1 MTYVGLLI
9 ATGILLPK
17 STSLGSFVGIMVLS
31 YIVGAEYYCMINGHT
46 GLVDLKDFDISQ
58 LFRT

>member
-1 MTYVGLLI
+1 MTYVGLLV

-17 STSLGSFVGIMVLS
+17 STTLGSIVGMMVLS

-46 GLVDLKDFDISQ
+46 GLLDLKDFDLSQ
-58 LFRT
+58 MFKT